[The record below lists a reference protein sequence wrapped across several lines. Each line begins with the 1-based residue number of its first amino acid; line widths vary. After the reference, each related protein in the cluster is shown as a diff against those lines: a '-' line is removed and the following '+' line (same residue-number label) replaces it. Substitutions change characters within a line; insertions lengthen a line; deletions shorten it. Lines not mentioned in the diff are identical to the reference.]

1 MILPF
6 SLQLNGEHTLF
17 VEKITQGLLE
27 YEPTKQLMLDYEWP
41 KNHFYSHPFSCRS
54 DLKPKLHTMRE
65 DAKERWKP
73 GNSIHMVVN
82 NRSPKM
88 WQFAPIIP
96 CTRTQCVDIFWFGT
110 TVIIHI
116 DEKPFVDFNTA
127 WNWELQRDIEN
138 LKKLAYNDGFET
150 PDAFLKYFCKDF
162 KGKII
167 HWTNL
172 KY

>member
-17 VEKITQGLLE
+17 VEKITMGLLK

-88 WQFAPIIP
+88 WMFAPIIP
-96 CTRTQCVDIFWFGT
+96 CTRTQRVLILWKHT
-110 TVIIHI
+110 TVKIFI
-116 DEKPFVDFNTA
+116 DGVIYITFDH
-127 WNWELQRDIEN
+127 QRNDNKVIDLLRLVTLSE
-138 LKKLAYNDGFET
+138 NDGFET
-150 PDAFLKYFCKDF
+150 KELFLKYFHKDF